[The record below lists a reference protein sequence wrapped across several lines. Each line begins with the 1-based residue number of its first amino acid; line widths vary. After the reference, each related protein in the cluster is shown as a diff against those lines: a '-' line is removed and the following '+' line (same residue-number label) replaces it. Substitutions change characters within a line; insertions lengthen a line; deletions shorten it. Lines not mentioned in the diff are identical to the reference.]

1 MSYFPGSCQGI
12 VLKEGLNQGPL
23 RFPLQI
29 WYSQESITKGGPVN
43 RAIAGITKEGAHTP
57 KAWCGPVI
65 VLKFSGTRLEGY
77 SDAGECELATLS
89 AYFIEHQ

>member
-1 MSYFPGSCQGI
+1 M
-12 VLKEGLNQGPL
+12 
-23 RFPLQI
+23 
-29 WYSQESITKGGPVN
+29 N